1 MTVYYESIHENYNHY
16 FEVVYQFNMTNVH
29 LYKSV
34 KLSNFDAI
42 LLDICLFENYRGRIF
57 KNILKSN
64 IRICDSPDDEGKIY
78 ENSIKELKIS
88 LKEEIK
94 KDIYILKIQ
103 LYFFEQQPIKFFI
116 ELDISDEFKPLK
128 ILNDKLIIKKFNIA
142 FMEFTGQEIRQ
153 MRSKIKKLETH

>member
-1 MTVYYESIHENYNHY
+1 MSIYYESIHENYNHY
-16 FEVVYQFNMTNVH
+16 FDIVYNFNMINVH
-29 LYKSV
+29 RYKSI
-34 KLSNFDAI
+34 KLSNFDTI
-42 LLDICLFENYRGRIF
+42 LLDICLFENYRGRTF
-57 KNILKSN
+57 KGILKSS
-64 IRICDSPDDEGKIY
+64 IRVCDSPEDEGKIY

-103 LYFFEQQPIKFFI
+103 LYFHEHLPIKFFI
-116 ELDISDEFKPLK
+116 ELDVGDEFKPLK
-128 ILNDKLIIKKFNIA
+128 ILNDKLIIKNFNII